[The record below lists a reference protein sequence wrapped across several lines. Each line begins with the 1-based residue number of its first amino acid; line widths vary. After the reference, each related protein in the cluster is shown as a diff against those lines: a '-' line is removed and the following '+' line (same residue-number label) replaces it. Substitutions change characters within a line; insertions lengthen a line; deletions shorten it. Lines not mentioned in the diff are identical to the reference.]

1 MARAAAG
8 SCHVRAGLIVS
19 ATLPEAPLDRFTAI
33 VGGHPTPTA
42 TSEKAGRAALEL
54 AASVEPHE
62 ELLVFLS
69 GGASALMVAP
79 AEGITLE
86 DKQRTTSRL
95 LREGAD
101 IYSLNTVRK
110 HLSAVKGGRLAARC
124 AGACRAFA
132 ISDVVGDDLSVIA
145 SGPTVGD
152 ASTFRDAL
160 DVLARFGG
168 EAAYPAAVVDRF
180 RRATG
185 ETPKPG
191 DRSLAR
197 TTTTLI
203 GSRVDAMAGA
213 ESEARARGY
222 RVVVFDGPVTGE
234 ARVAAAAHLHALLAM
249 AQTVP
254 RPLCVISSG
263 ETTVRVTGRG
273 RGGRNQE
280 FALAMAE
287 PLVENRVE
295 ALIASVGTDGIDGP
309 TDAAGA
315 LVDATTLERGRTLGL
330 SPDRSLADNDSYT
343 FFEALGDLVRTGPTG
358 TNVGDLQVILLR

>member
-1 MARAAAG
+1 
-8 SCHVRAGLIVS
+8 VS
-19 ATLPEAPLDRFTAI
+19 TTLPEAPVDRFTAI

-42 TSEKAGRAALEL
+42 TSEEAGRAALEL

-191 DRSLAR
+191 DRALAR

-234 ARVAAAAHLHALLAM
+234 ARVAAAVHLHALLAM

-254 RPLCVISSG
+254 CRS
-263 ETTVRVTGRG
+263 RR
-273 RGGRNQE
+273 
-280 FALAMAE
+280 
-287 PLVENRVE
+287 
-295 ALIASVGTDGIDGP
+295 IAS
-309 TDAAGA
+309 
-315 LVDATTLERGRTLGL
+315 RG
-330 SPDRSLADNDSYT
+330 
-343 FFEALGDLVRTGPTG
+343 
-358 TNVGDLQVILLR
+358 

>member
-1 MARAAAG
+1 
-8 SCHVRAGLIVS
+8 L
-19 ATLPEAPLDRFTAI
+19 
-33 VGGHPTPTA
+33 
-42 TSEKAGRAALEL
+42 
-54 AASVEPHE
+54 VERGE

-69 GGASALMVAP
+69 GGASALMAVP
-79 AEGITLE
+79 ADGITLE
-86 DKQRTTSRL
+86 DKQRTTSQL
-95 LREGAD
+95 LRAGAD
-101 IYSLNTVRK
+101 IHSLNTVRK

-124 AGACRAFA
+124 AGVCRAFA

-145 SGPTVGD
+145 SGPTIGD

-160 DVLARFGG
+160 DVLTRFGG
-168 EAAYPAAVVDRF
+168 EAAYPVAVVDRF
-180 RRATG
+180 RRATD

-191 DRSLAR
+191 DALLAQA
-197 TTTTLI
+197 TTTLI

-234 ARVAAAAHLHALLAM
+234 ARIAATAHLQALLAM

-263 ETTVRVTGRG
+263 ETTVRVTGHG

-280 FALAMAE
+280 FALAMAA
-287 PLVENRVE
+287 PLVEKGVD

-315 LVDATTLERGRTLGL
+315 LVDATTLERGRRLGL

-358 TNVGDLQVILLR
+358 TNVGDLQVILLA